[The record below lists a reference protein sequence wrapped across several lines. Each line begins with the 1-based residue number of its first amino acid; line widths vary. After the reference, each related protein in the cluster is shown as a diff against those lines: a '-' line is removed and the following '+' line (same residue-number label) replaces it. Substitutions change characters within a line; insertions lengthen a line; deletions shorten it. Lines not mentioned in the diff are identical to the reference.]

1 MKLPKEKTE
10 PQVDLSDQTILIHGN
25 AKIGKSEF
33 CCNAPESLF
42 LATEAGLNHLTAFQI
57 PIGTWDDLLEACA
70 EISLGEHNF
79 QTIVLDTVDNAF
91 LMCSEYICKLHGIKH
106 PSDLGYGKG
115 FALINN
121 EFYRVLNKLSLM
133 PYGLFL
139 ISHTQEKEVETRT
152 GKIIKFVPSLSD
164 KVGRMVTGM
173 CDFVLYFDSE
183 DEVQDKDNIIERR
196 IIRTKPS
203 QRIVAGDR
211 TGNLPDTIDME
222 YRKFLAAYKIAV
234 SKSLKQNGRTDK
246 SQTKTTN
253 QRSNTK

>member
-1 MKLPKEKTE
+1 MNLPKEKTQ

-33 CCNAPESLF
+33 CSNAPNSLF

-57 PIGTWDDLLEACA
+57 PIGSWDDLLEACA
-70 EISLGEHNF
+70 EINKAKHNF

-91 LMCSEYICKLHGIKH
+91 LMCSEYICEKHGIKH
-106 PSDLGYGKG
+106 PSDLPYGKG
-115 FALINN
+115 FGLINN

-139 ISHTQEKEVETRT
+139 ISHTQEREIETRT
-152 GKIIKFVPSLSD
+152 GKIVKYGPSLSD

-183 DEVQDKDNIIERR
+183 DEVQSQDAIIEKR

-211 TGNLPDTIDME
+211 TGKLPETIDLD
-222 YRKFLAAYKIAV
+222 YHKFLAAYKIAV
-234 SKSLKQNGRTDK
+234 SADNSKKST
-246 SQTKTTN
+246 TTTN
-253 QRSNTK
+253 RSNTK